1 MELWIDSLQT
11 EGKLPQAWELCFL
24 NLKMCLF
31 RPSDTGCE
39 FQVLGRLRQ
48 EDGKSKPY
56 PDFET
61 PSQNLKKNIEM
72 REKKLNE
79 NLGCTSVVGF
89 LPKFVRV

>member
-1 MELWIDSLQT
+1 MPTLPPVTAAARFLKSKASGVPCQHLLNPVKLWIDSLQT

-56 PDFET
+56 LDFET
-61 PSQNLKKNIEM
+61 PSQN
-72 REKKLNE
+72 
-79 NLGCTSVVGF
+79 
-89 LPKFVRV
+89 